1 LALCGLAC
9 FSLTLRLLCLPSLLG
24 LALLLRPLRPG
35 CTNRATMSV
44 LPAGG
49 AGETILTVRFAYCA
63 NEADVSTE
71 TSNVAQISVTRTFG
85 KVRAGFIE
93 ILPAARLL

>member
-1 LALCGLAC
+1 
-9 FSLTLRLLCLPSLLG
+9 
-24 LALLLRPLRPG
+24 
-35 CTNRATMSV
+35 MSV

-85 KVRAGFIE
+85 KVRAVFIE